1 MSIIITK
8 SAKIQKVLAE
18 NPSASLPI
26 DEFEEYKTEC
36 VEFGDIPNPTETVQ
50 LQHPAHLDTIGR
62 DKLATH
68 PIDARAE
75 ELHHVHIW
83 QDGCVWEEENGDL
96 KVQWSCTSNSYIVYS
111 YFIDKGGN
119 HHFHV
124 IDYCL
129 DQAHALIEDAH
140 QVSEWT
146 GIAKTHRLLFQ

>member
-18 NPSASLPI
+18 NPSAHLPI
-26 DEFEEYKTEC
+26 NEFEEYKTVS
-36 VEFGDIPNPTETVQ
+36 VEFDDIPNPTETVQ

-83 QDGCVWEEENGDL
+83 QDGCVWEEESGDL

-111 YFIDKGGN
+111 YFIDKDGN